1 MKYLKPVIALLLA
14 ALFAF
19 GAAACVNGGGTDD
32 PKTTTAP
39 ADTPTEVPAENPT
52 EAPTEEPTP
61 EVKKGFDLH
70 FIDIGTGDGMLLVC
84 DGEAMVIDSGNVG
97 RGEKM
102 VSYIKAQ
109 GVTELK
115 YIMVTHGHADHVGG
129 MPEII
134 EAFPFETMFIN
145 LEQRCTEK
153 PFKNLLSII
162 EERKINTVNPE
173 VGAVYTLGGGSF
185 KVIGPLKDDPNNL
198 NNCSICIKFTY
209 GENTF
214 LLCADISATVE
225 SQLLK
230 SGEDLTADVFKAD
243 HHGSSAGNVKKFLS
257 TVNPKYICMQVGT
270 ENKLGYPDKSTV
282 KRLEQTGAEFYRND
296 VHGDVVMHSDGKTI
310 TVTTEKVP
318 EAAENS

>member
-102 VSYIKAQ
+102 VSYIKEQ

-145 LEQRCTEK
+145 L
-153 PFKNLLSII
+153 
-162 EERKINTVNPE
+162 
-173 VGAVYTLGGGSF
+173 
-185 KVIGPLKDDPNNL
+185 
-198 NNCSICIKFTY
+198 
-209 GENTF
+209 
-214 LLCADISATVE
+214 
-225 SQLLK
+225 
-230 SGEDLTADVFKAD
+230 
-243 HHGSSAGNVKKFLS
+243 
-257 TVNPKYICMQVGT
+257 
-270 ENKLGYPDKSTV
+270 
-282 KRLEQTGAEFYRND
+282 
-296 VHGDVVMHSDGKTI
+296 
-310 TVTTEKVP
+310 
-318 EAAENS
+318 